1 MKSKKKTIVPWMRFE
16 SFDVLVYVVLF
27 IVLVFTFYPFFN
39 SVILSF
45 IFAII
50 QEPDRAHFY
59 RSYGF
64 WVRFLVCAIVFLLF
78 DLLYFLLMRLAYG
91 A

>member
-1 MKSKKKTIVPWMRFE
+1 MTRSFLIWLLVIFFLNSIV
-16 SFDVLVYVVLF
+16 S
-27 IVLVFTFYPFFN
+27 IVCQALIPNYYIAEIVT